1 MHCLRRWM
9 KTQGGGIF
17 LAPCLSS
24 PLILPPLHLP
34 LFLFLPH
41 TRSLAWRLCPRLLHS
56 SLATAPSPAPLL
68 RSHSDSLL
76 LSLLDKPDV
85 ALIRHTNVIRLLYN
99 HPFPCFH
106 ALSPNLRHVSRIL
119 FHSQTTS
126 LSVSFLSYLFGGCTP
141 LSRQSPALL
150 FSLTRLKSM
159 VMRLGLAW
167 VIHH

>member
-1 MHCLRRWM
+1 MHCLRRWR

-34 LFLFLPH
+34 LFLFLPL
-41 TRSLAWRLCPRLLHS
+41 SQLAWCLCPRLLHS
-56 SLATAPSPAPLL
+56 SSATRPSPAPLL
-68 RSHSDSLL
+68 PSHSGSLL

-119 FHSQTTS
+119 FHSSAPDDITFRFIYS
-126 LSVSFLSYLFGGCTP
+126 LFVW
-141 LSRQSPALL
+141 
-150 FSLTRLKSM
+150 RLHAAPPPINNAS
-159 VMRLGLAW
+159 
-167 VIHH
+167 